1 MKRRTMILFLVGLI
15 LILLLLQTLDIRQ
28 IEGKLAKMPKQDL
41 LVYLTGLLVIQL
53 AVMLL
58 SALKW
63 RVVLRNSQVSMK
75 NIIPATFVG
84 YLVNNIT
91 PVGLA
96 GGEPIRAYILYKTDQ
111 ISMPTSASS
120 VIVDL
125 FLEIFPIFIMI
136 LASIGIVYSS
146 GVPPEVSVL
155 LLLMTLILAVF
166 FASVVSIA
174 YHKPYSSSLIKL
186 IGKIISVTPFFRRY
200 NERLG
205 DEFEDITRRFDEAM
219 KLQLLDNQII
229 IQGVFISAL
238 VWVLRVIR
246 LYVSFL
252 VLGVEVALP
261 TVVVVE
267 TMVSAVSFLP
277 LLPGALGIWEWTS
290 VELFSIISPYSG
302 INISREY
309 AAMGTL
315 MNRLFLYLI
324 PCVIG
329 VIAAFYLGLNIF
341 KITEEDKR
349 GLEESI

>member
-1 MKRRTMILFLVGLI
+1 MFMVGLI
-15 LILLLLQTLDIRQ
+15 LIILLLQTLDIRQ
-28 IEGKLAKMPKQDL
+28 IEGKLSKMPEQDL
-41 LVYLTGLLVIQL
+41 LVYISGLFIIQL
-53 AVMLL
+53 SVMIL

-63 RVVLRNSQVSMK
+63 RVVLRNSRVSMR

-96 GGEPIRAYILYKTDQ
+96 GGEPIRAYILYKTDE

-125 FLEIFPIFIMI
+125 FLEIFPIFLMI
-136 LASIGIVYSS
+136 LASIGIVLSS
-146 GVPPEVSVL
+146 GVPLEVSVL
-155 LLLMTLILAVF
+155 LVVMTFILAVL
-166 FASVVSIA
+166 FATVVSIA
-174 YHKPYSSSLIKL
+174 YHRPYSSSLIKI

-200 NERLG
+200 SKRLG
-205 DEFEDITRRFDEAM
+205 DEFEDITQRFDEAM
-219 KLQLLDNQII
+219 KLQLMDNKII
-229 IQGVFISAL
+229 IQGVFISVL
-238 VWVLRVIR
+238 VWILRVLR

-252 VLGVEVALP
+252 VLGIEVALP

-267 TMVSAVSFLP
+267 TVVSAVSFLP

-315 MNRLFLYLI
+315 MNRVFLYLI
-324 PCVIG
+324 PCIIG
-329 VIAAFYLGLNIF
+329 VIAAFYLGLNIS
-341 KITEEDKR
+341 KITGDDNE
-349 GLEESI
+349 GPEESV

>member
-1 MKRRTMILFLVGLI
+1 MFLVGVI
-15 LILLLLQTLDIRQ
+15 LIVLLLHTLDIRQ
-28 IEGKLAKMPKQDL
+28 VEGKLAEIPREEL
-41 LVYLTGLLVIQL
+41 LIYLAALCIIQL
-53 AVMLL
+53 AVMIL

-63 RVVLRNSQVSMK
+63 RVVLRNSRVSMR

-96 GGEPIRAYILYKTDQ
+96 GGEPIRAYILYKTDR

-125 FLEIFPIFIMI
+125 FLEIFPIFLMI
-136 LASIGIVYSS
+136 LSSVGIVLSS
-146 GVPPEVSVL
+146 GVPLEVSVL
-155 LLLMTLILAVF
+155 LFLMTLVLAVL
-166 FASVVSIA
+166 FAAVVSIA
-174 YHKPYSSSLIKL
+174 YHKPYSSSLLRI
-186 IGKIISVTPFFRRY
+186 IGRIISVTPFFRRY
-200 NERLG
+200 SERLE
-205 DEFEDITRRFDEAM
+205 DEFEDITRRFDDAM

-229 IQGVFISAL
+229 IQGVFISSM
-238 VWVLRVIR
+238 VWILRVVR

-252 VLGVEVALP
+252 ALGVGVALP

-290 VELFSIISPYSG
+290 VELFSMISPYSG
-302 INISREY
+302 ISISREY

-315 MNRLFLYLI
+315 MNRVFFYLI
-324 PCVIG
+324 PSVIG
-329 VIAAFYLGLNIF
+329 VMAVFYLGLNISR
-341 KITEEDKR
+341 ITEEDK
-349 GLEESI
+349 EEPV

>member
-1 MKRRTMILFLVGLI
+1 MILFLVGVI
-15 LILLLLQTLDIRQ
+15 LIVLLLHTLDIKQ
-28 IEGKLAKMPKQDL
+28 IEGKLVKMPKQEL
-41 LVYLTGLLVIQL
+41 LSYLTGLFIIQL

-63 RVVLRNSQVSMK
+63 RIVLRNSQVSMK

-96 GGEPIRAYILYKTDQ
+96 GGEPIRAYILYKTDR

-136 LASIGIVYSS
+136 LASIGIVLSS
-146 GVPPEVSVL
+146 GVPLEVSVL
-155 LLLMTLILAVF
+155 LLVMMLILAVL
-166 FASVVSIA
+166 FAAVVSIV
-174 YHKPYSSSLIKL
+174 YHKPYSSSLLRI

-200 NERLG
+200 SERLG
-205 DEFEDITRRFDEAM
+205 DEFEDITHRFDEAM

-229 IQGVFISAL
+229 IQGVFISSL
-238 VWVLRVIR
+238 VWILRVVR

-252 VLGVEVALP
+252 ALGVEVALP

-277 LLPGALGIWEWTS
+277 LLPGAMGIWEWTS
-290 VELFSIISPYSG
+290 VELFSIVSPYSG
-302 INISREY
+302 ISITREY

-315 MNRLFLYLI
+315 MNRVFLYLI

-329 VIAAFYLGLNIF
+329 VLAAFYLGLNISR
-341 KITEEDKR
+341 ITGEDKG

>member
-1 MKRRTMILFLVGLI
+1 MR
-15 LILLLLQTLDIRQ
+15 
-28 IEGKLAKMPKQDL
+28 
-41 LVYLTGLLVIQL
+41 
-53 AVMLL
+53 
-58 SALKW
+58 
-63 RVVLRNSQVSMK
+63 

-96 GGEPIRAYILYKTDQ
+96 GGEPIRAYILYKTDE

-125 FLEIFPIFIMI
+125 FLEIFPIFLMI
-136 LASIGIVYSS
+136 LASIGIVLSS
-146 GVPPEVSVL
+146 GVPLEVSVL
-155 LLLMTLILAVF
+155 LVVMTFILAVL
-166 FASVVSIA
+166 FATVVSIA
-174 YHKPYSSSLIKL
+174 YHRPYSSSLIKI

-200 NERLG
+200 SKRLG
-205 DEFEDITRRFDEAM
+205 DEFEDITQRFDEAM
-219 KLQLLDNQII
+219 KLQLMDNKII
-229 IQGVFISAL
+229 IQGVFISVL
-238 VWVLRVIR
+238 VWILRVLR

-252 VLGVEVALP
+252 VLGIEVALP

-267 TMVSAVSFLP
+267 TVVSAVSFLP

-315 MNRLFLYLI
+315 MNRVFLYLI
-324 PCVIG
+324 PCIIG
-329 VIAAFYLGLNIF
+329 VIAAFYLGLNIS
-341 KITEEDKR
+341 KITGDDNE
-349 GLEESI
+349 GPEESV

>member
-1 MKRRTMILFLVGLI
+1 LFMVGLI
-15 LILLLLQTLDIRQ
+15 LIILLLQTLDIRQ
-28 IEGKLAKMPKQDL
+28 IEGKLSKMPEQDL
-41 LVYLTGLLVIQL
+41 LVYISGLFIIQL
-53 AVMLL
+53 SVMIL

-63 RVVLRNSQVSMK
+63 RVVLRNSRVSMR

-96 GGEPIRAYILYKTDQ
+96 GGEPIRAYILYKTDE

-125 FLEIFPIFIMI
+125 FLEIFPIFLMI
-136 LASIGIVYSS
+136 LASIGIVLSS
-146 GVPPEVSVL
+146 GVPLEVSVL
-155 LLLMTLILAVF
+155 LVVMTFILAVL
-166 FASVVSIA
+166 FATVVSIA
-174 YHKPYSSSLIKL
+174 YHRPYSSSLIKI

-200 NERLG
+200 SKRLG
-205 DEFEDITRRFDEAM
+205 DEFEDITQRFDEAM
-219 KLQLLDNQII
+219 KLQLMDNKII
-229 IQGVFISAL
+229 IQGVFISVL
-238 VWVLRVIR
+238 VWILRVLR

-252 VLGVEVALP
+252 VLGIEVALP

-267 TMVSAVSFLP
+267 TVVSAVSFLP

-315 MNRLFLYLI
+315 MNRVFLYLI
-324 PCVIG
+324 PCIIG
-329 VIAAFYLGLNIF
+329 VIAAFYLGLNIS
-341 KITEEDKR
+341 KITGDDNE
-349 GLEESI
+349 GPEESV